1 MADPQMSVTQ
11 GLAELKLLEK
21 RLIGSLDRVKWTD
34 VSSKTNVVDTDKL
47 KKLAESEYQS
57 YTDLLTRREAIK
69 RAIVLKN
76 ATTVVELG
84 TWKGTVAEAI
94 EKKAH
99 IEYKKNLLNS
109 MKQSLTTSQTL
120 LAQKEAE
127 LDSRLDKLL
136 QSELGKDVKT
146 NPETIQA
153 ITKSFKETNK
163 VIHHDPLDLPEKI
176 KVLEQEIE
184 DFETNID
191 WKLSEANGRN
201 MISV

>member
-1 MADPQMSVTQ
+1 MATMSVTQ

-21 RLIGSLDRVKWTD
+21 RISKSLDRVKWTD
-34 VSSKTNVVDTDKL
+34 VSFKNNVIDTEKF
-47 KKLAESEYQS
+47 KKIAESEYQS
-57 YTDLLTRREAIK
+57 YIDLLNRREIIK

-76 ATTVVELG
+76 ATSVIELNN
-84 TWKGTVAEAI
+84 WKGTVAEAI

-99 IEYKKNLLNS
+99 IEYKKNLLTS
-109 MKQSLTTSQTL
+109 MKTSLTTSQNSVL
-120 LAQKEAE
+120 RAEAE
-127 LDSRLDKLL
+127 LESRLDKLL
-136 QSELGKDVKT
+136 QSELGKDIKT

-163 VIHHDPLDLPEKI
+163 VIHHDPLGLTEKI
-176 KVLEQEIE
+176 RILEQEIE

-201 MISV
+201 MISL